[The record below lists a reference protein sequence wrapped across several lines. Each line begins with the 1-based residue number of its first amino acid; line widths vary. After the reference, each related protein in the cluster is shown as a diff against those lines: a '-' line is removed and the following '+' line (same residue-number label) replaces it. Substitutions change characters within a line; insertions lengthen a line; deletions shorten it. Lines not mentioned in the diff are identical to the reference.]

1 MKSIQVTRYLFL
13 MTFYKKI
20 EIVLFVAALILTGC
34 AKEMAPTG
42 GPKDT
47 YAPEVKKASPKFN
60 SLHFDSKKISITFNE
75 FLSLRDASQ
84 KVTIS
89 PPLNKKPEVRLKG
102 KTVIVELN
110 DTLRPNTTYN
120 INFRDAIRDYT
131 EGNIK
136 DNFQYVFST
145 GGEIDTIFISGVVK
159 NAATG
164 LPVENVQVGLY
175 DNIYDSVVAKEKPL
189 YYSITNKAGEFTI
202 NNIKKGEY
210 KIFALSDIANDMLY
224 KLPNEKVAFIDKT
237 LKPKTYTDISYDTL
251 KVIKEIS
258 TESGDTIFADTVI
271 HKSIV
276 ASTVEK
282 IRLNLFEPDY
292 QKQFVKTSSRPR
304 RNLANIVLNREPYC
318 ETTLR
323 TFDDTSFVQI
333 YSQRADSLLFAV
345 PSFEMTLS
353 DTLKAVIEYG
363 ILDSLENLTTQK
375 DTVTLVVEKN
385 KMFDDDT
392 IVTFTSN
399 VVSNV
404 LDKNKKLVLNFN
416 HPIDSIDYEKI
427 KLLTLEDTVKKAVSF
442 NAKLDTTKSLLIV
455 DYQFVQDNNYEMV
468 FDTLAISD
476 IYEQYLHPKSLKFRV
491 PDESEY
497 GILAVNIIGEIE
509 NNSVIELYDNSKN
522 VVWQSFYP
530 ISQTLTISDLKPG
543 KYTLRLFVDS
553 NGNKKW
559 DTGDYYKK
567 LLPEL
572 VLTYG
577 KDITI
582 RANWDTEITWNL
594 K

>member
-1 MKSIQVTRYLFL
+1 
-13 MTFYKKI
+13 MTFRRNFKI
-20 EIVLFVAALILTGC
+20 LLVVITLLLAGC
-34 AKEMAPTG
+34 AKEMMPPG

-47 YAPEVKKASPKFN
+47 YAPEVKKANPKSN

-145 GGEIDTIFISGVVK
+145 GSEIDTIFISGIVK
-159 NAATG
+159 DAATG

-175 DNIYDSVVAKEKPL
+175 SNIYDSVVAKEKPL

-202 NNIKKGEY
+202 NNIKEGEY

-224 KLPNEKVAFIDKT
+224 KLPNEKVAFIDET
-237 LKPKTYTDISYDTL
+237 IKPKTYTDITYDTL
-251 KVIKEIS
+251 KVFKEIS
-258 TESGDTIFADTVI
+258 TESGDTIFADTI
-271 HKSIV
+271 IQKSII
-276 ASTVEK
+276 ASTVEE

-292 QKQFVKTSSRPR
+292 QKQFIKTSSRPR
-304 RNLANIVLNREPYC
+304 RNLVNIVLNREPYC
-318 ETTLR
+318 ETTLK
-323 TFDDTSFVQI
+323 TFNDTDFIQVH
-333 YSQRADSLLFAV
+333 SQRTDSLLFVV
-345 PSFEMTLS
+345 PNLEITLS
-353 DTLKAVIEYG
+353 DTLKAVVEYCF
-363 ILDSLENLTTQK
+363 LDSLENLTMQK
-375 DTVTLVVEKN
+375 DTVTLTVEKN
-385 KMFDDDT
+385 KIFDNDT
-392 IVTFTSN
+392 IVAFTSN
-399 VVSNV
+399 IVGNA
-404 LDKNKKLVLNFN
+404 LDKGKKLVLNYN
-416 HPIDSIDYEKI
+416 HPIDSIDSEKI
-427 KLLTLEDTVKKAVSF
+427 KLFTVEDTVKEAVSF
-442 NAKLDTTKSLLIV
+442 STTLDTTKSLLTV
-455 DYQFVQDNNYEMV
+455 DCQFVQGTNYEMI

-476 IYEQYLHPKSLKFRV
+476 IYKQYSHPRNLKFRI

-497 GILAVNIIGEIE
+497 GVLAINIVGEIKS
-509 NNSVIELYDNSKN
+509 NSVIELYDNSKN

-530 ISQTLTISDLKPG
+530 TTQTITINDLKPG

-572 VLTYG
+572 VLTYS

>member
-1 MKSIQVTRYLFL
+1 MQINPYLCL
-13 MTFYKKI
+13 MTFYKKF
-20 EIVLFVAALILTGC
+20 EIVLIIVALILTGC

-47 YAPEVKKASPKFN
+47 YAPEVKKANPKPN

-75 FLSLRDASQ
+75 FLSLKDASQ

-110 DTLRPNTTYN
+110 DTLRQNTTYN

-175 DNIYDSVVAKEKPL
+175 NNIYDSVVAKEKPL

-224 KLPNEKVAFIDKT
+224 KLPNEKVAFLDET
-237 LKPKTYTDISYDTL
+237 LKPETYKDIAYDTL
-251 KVIKEIS
+251 KIIKEIS
-258 TESGDTIFADTVI
+258 AESGDTIFADTI
-271 HKSIV
+271 IQKSIV
-276 ASTVEK
+276 ASTIEK

-304 RNLANIVLNREPYC
+304 RNLINIVLNREPYS

-323 TFDDTSFVQI
+323 TFDDTNFVQVC
-333 YSQRADSLLFAV
+333 SQRPDSLLFV
-345 PSFEMTLS
+345 IPSFEMTLS
-353 DTLKAVIEYG
+353 DTLKAVLEYG
-363 ILDSLENLTTQK
+363 FLDSLENLTIQK
-375 DTVTLVVEKN
+375 DTITLAVEKN
-385 KMFDDDT
+385 KVFDNDT

-399 VVSNV
+399 IVGNV

-416 HPIDSIDYEKI
+416 HPVNSIDFEKI
-427 KLLTLEDTVKKAVSF
+427 KLFTVEDTVKKAIDF
-442 NAKLDTTKSLLIV
+442 NTTLDTTKSLLTI
-455 DYQFVQDNNYEMV
+455 DYQFVQSNSYEMI
-468 FDTLAISD
+468 FDSLAISD
-476 IYEQYLHPKSLKFRV
+476 IYEQYSHPKSLKFRV

-497 GILAVNIIGEIE
+497 GVLAVNIVGEIE

-522 VVWQSFYP
+522 IVWQSFYP
-530 ISQTLTISDLKPG
+530 TTQTLTINDLKPG
-543 KYTLRLFVDS
+543 KYTLRLFIDS

-572 VLTYG
+572 VLTYS

>member
-1 MKSIQVTRYLFL
+1 
-13 MTFYKKI
+13 MTFYKKF
-20 EIVLFVAALILTGC
+20 EIVLIIVALILTGC

-47 YAPEVKKASPKFN
+47 YAPEVKKANPKPN

-75 FLSLRDASQ
+75 FLSLKDASQ

-110 DTLRPNTTYN
+110 DTLRQNTTYN

-175 DNIYDSVVAKEKPL
+175 NNIYDSVVAKEKPL

-224 KLPNEKVAFIDKT
+224 KLPNEKVAFLDET
-237 LKPKTYTDISYDTL
+237 LKPETYKDIAYDTL
-251 KVIKEIS
+251 KIIKEIS
-258 TESGDTIFADTVI
+258 AESGDTIFADTI
-271 HKSIV
+271 IQKSIV
-276 ASTVEK
+276 ASTIEK

-304 RNLANIVLNREPYC
+304 RNLINIVLNREPYS

-323 TFDDTSFVQI
+323 TFDDTNFVQVC
-333 YSQRADSLLFAV
+333 SQRPDSLLFV
-345 PSFEMTLS
+345 IPSFEMTLS
-353 DTLKAVIEYG
+353 DTLKAVLEYG
-363 ILDSLENLTTQK
+363 FLDSLENLTIQK
-375 DTVTLVVEKN
+375 DTITLAVEKN
-385 KMFDDDT
+385 KVFDNDT

-399 VVSNV
+399 IVGNV

-416 HPIDSIDYEKI
+416 HPVNSIDFEKI
-427 KLLTLEDTVKKAVSF
+427 KLFTVEDTVKKAIDF
-442 NAKLDTTKSLLIV
+442 NTTLDTTKSLLTI
-455 DYQFVQDNNYEMV
+455 DYQFVQSNSYEMI
-468 FDTLAISD
+468 FDSLAISD
-476 IYEQYLHPKSLKFRV
+476 IYEQYSHPKSLKFRV

-497 GILAVNIIGEIE
+497 GVLAVNIVGEIE

-522 VVWQSFYP
+522 V
-530 ISQTLTISDLKPG
+530 
-543 KYTLRLFVDS
+543 
-553 NGNKKW
+553 
-559 DTGDYYKK
+559 
-567 LLPEL
+567 
-572 VLTYG
+572 
-577 KDITI
+577 
-582 RANWDTEITWNL
+582 
-594 K
+594 

>member
-1 MKSIQVTRYLFL
+1 
-13 MTFYKKI
+13 MTFYKKF
-20 EIVLFVAALILTGC
+20 EIVLIIVALILTGC

-47 YAPEVKKASPKFN
+47 YAPEVKKANPKPN

-75 FLSLRDASQ
+75 FLSLKDASQ

-110 DTLRPNTTYN
+110 DTLRQNTTYN

-175 DNIYDSVVAKEKPL
+175 NNIYDSVVAKEKPL

-224 KLPNEKVAFIDKT
+224 KLPNEKVAFLDET
-237 LKPKTYTDISYDTL
+237 LKPETYKDIAYDTL
-251 KVIKEIS
+251 KIIKEIS
-258 TESGDTIFADTVI
+258 AESGDTIFADTI
-271 HKSIV
+271 IQKSIV
-276 ASTVEK
+276 ASTIEK

-304 RNLANIVLNREPYC
+304 RNLINIVLNREPYS

-323 TFDDTSFVQI
+323 TFDDTNFVQVC
-333 YSQRADSLLFAV
+333 SQRPDSLLFV
-345 PSFEMTLS
+345 IPSFEMTLS
-353 DTLKAVIEYG
+353 DTLKAVLEYG
-363 ILDSLENLTTQK
+363 FLDSLENLTIQK
-375 DTVTLVVEKN
+375 DTITLAVEKN
-385 KMFDDDT
+385 KVFDNDT

-399 VVSNV
+399 IVGNV

-416 HPIDSIDYEKI
+416 HPVNSIDFEKI
-427 KLLTLEDTVKKAVSF
+427 KLFTVEDTVKKAIDF
-442 NAKLDTTKSLLIV
+442 NTTLDTTKSLLTI
-455 DYQFVQDNNYEMV
+455 DYQFVQSNSYEMI
-468 FDTLAISD
+468 FDSLAISD
-476 IYEQYLHPKSLKFRV
+476 IYEQYSHPKSLKFRV

-497 GILAVNIIGEIE
+497 GVLAVNIVGEIE

-522 VVWQSFYP
+522 IVWQSFYP
-530 ISQTLTISDLKPG
+530 TTQTLTINDLKPG
-543 KYTLRLFVDS
+543 KYTLRLFIDS

-572 VLTYG
+572 VLTYS